1 MVINKGDLAFT
12 GSDGGICGYFL
23 HDQNI
28 IRCASTR
35 TGATI
40 QENPA
45 FDGFRKSSNRL
56 KEAAPIAASLYNQ
69 LPKDQKQF
77 SLYRLLTG
85 ETIKMIKEGMDKV
98 LITELLFKQYIE
110 PRLLHPENY
119 LMVTLRLNPDQPGK
133 KHLYSG
139 RVKGFRKLK
148 TWKIQE
154 TENEYSAKPVSSPK
168 EHPDL

>member
-1 MVINKGDLAFT
+1 MGINNGDLAYT

-28 IRCASTR
+28 IRSASTR

-40 QENPA
+40 QDNPA

-56 KEAAPIAASLYNQ
+56 KEAAPIAASLYNE
-69 LPKDQKQF
+69 LPKDQRQF
-77 SLYRLLTG
+77 NLYCLLTG
-85 ETIKMIKEGMDKV
+85 ETIKMMKEGMDKK
-98 LITELLFKQYIE
+98 LIAELLFKQHIE

-119 LMVTLRLNPDQPGK
+119 LLVTLRLSPDQPEK
-133 KHLYSG
+133 KKLYAG

-154 TENEYSAKPVSSPK
+154 ADNKNAVNPVLSRK
-168 EHPDL
+168 DHPDP